1 MAELPTG
8 TVTFLFTDIEGSTR
22 LWQESSAA
30 MQVAVA
36 RHDEL
41 LRSAIEGHDG
51 VVFSTS
57 GDGMAAAFQAASS
70 AVAGALEAQR
80 NLREEEWPPE
90 APIRVRM
97 GLHTG
102 EAQQREGDYFGTPL
116 NRTARL
122 MEVGHGGEVLCSA
135 ATAALVEAEVPLID
149 LGEHRLRDLDRPLRV
164 FQLGEGDF
172 PPLRSLDA
180 FPGNLPLQVSSF
192 IGRDRELT
200 RVTKALDEAR
210 VVTLTGVGGVGKTR
224 LALQVAAEVLPR
236 FQEGAWLVD
245 LASVRDPDGVVDAAA
260 LVFGVTARGG
270 MTLGESLVEVLRTKR
285 LLLVIDNCE
294 HLLEAVAEVVEGIEQ
309 SCPGVVVLAT
319 SREGLGLDGEK
330 ILAVVSLGAPARG
343 ATFEEILRADAVTL
357 FVDRAQQ
364 VEDDFVLS
372 SENANSVLQICR
384 RLDGVPLAIELAAA
398 RITTMN
404 PAELASALDRRLEV
418 LSGGR
423 RRAIKRHQTLRA
435 TIDWSY
441 ELLSEPQ
448 RRLLARLSVFTG
460 GCTREAA
467 EEVCGTEPLNPR
479 KVFELLSDLVAQ
491 SLVVADREGPE
502 TRYRLLETVR
512 EYAEERL
519 VEHDEVTALRD
530 RHLDCYSAFVDRH
543 LDHVFGPEQV
553 LWGNRV
559 LADRDNIYSAWL
571 WAIDSDNFEAAF
583 GISLC
588 ELPAVQ
594 IGYQLTLSH
603 ELLLDLTGATGH
615 PDYPYLLARCAAFAV
630 GRGDFGR
637 VEALSARA
645 LEADTDRDPRVEWY
659 LTTAEGLLAIARGE
673 YAEAARSFERGVDA
687 MRRAGLPGA
696 YISLQLAHTAAL
708 RTSAGDPGGAV
719 PLAEEALSIARST
732 GMPTAI
738 AGALLALGVAVADTN
753 PAEARA
759 CLEESLEIGGAL
771 GYEQVGELTG
781 AVHLAS
787 RLHDRR
793 ATLDLAGRAIRHLQ
807 WTSGQ
812 AGIVIMFDF
821 VSAALR
827 STRPDAAVVI
837 RGASEAIQR
846 RARDSSTDP
855 APTTRHSLDPN
866 DPDTLWARGA
876 AMNVDDA
883 CTYALAEIQ
892 AYLDTDA
899 PGPT

>member
-1 MAELPTG
+1 
-8 TVTFLFTDIEGSTR
+8 
-22 LWQESSAA
+22 
-30 MQVAVA
+30 
-36 RHDEL
+36 
-41 LRSAIEGHDG
+41 
-51 VVFSTS
+51 
-57 GDGMAAAFQAASS
+57 
-70 AVAGALEAQR
+70 
-80 NLREEEWPPE
+80 
-90 APIRVRM
+90 
-97 GLHTG
+97 
-102 EAQQREGDYFGTPL
+102 
-116 NRTARL
+116 
-122 MEVGHGGEVLCSA
+122 
-135 ATAALVEAEVPLID
+135 VPLID

-164 FQLGEGDF
+164 FQLGAGDF

-260 LVFGVTARGG
+260 LVFGVTARAG
-270 MTLGESLVEVLRTKR
+270 MTLKESLVEVLRTKR
-285 LLLVIDNCE
+285 LLLVVDNCE
-294 HLLEAVAEVVEGIEQ
+294 HLLEAVAEVVESIER

-330 ILAVVSLGAPARG
+330 ILAVLSLGAPHREAP
-343 ATFEEILRADAVTL
+343 FEEILRADAVTL

-372 SENANSVLQICR
+372 SENAPAVLQICR

-398 RITTMN
+398 RITAMN

-423 RRAIKRHQTLRA
+423 RRAIKRQQTLRA

-441 ELLSEPQ
+441 DLLSEPQ

-467 EEVCGTEPLNPR
+467 EAVCGAEPLNVR
-479 KVFELLSDLVAQ
+479 HLFELLSDLVAQ

-502 TRYRLLETVR
+502 TRYRLLETIR

-519 VEHDEVTALRD
+519 VGHDEVTVLRD
-530 RHLDCYSAFVDRH
+530 RHLDYYRSFVDRYVDH
-543 LDHVFGPEQV
+543 LFGPEQV
-553 LWGNRV
+553 LWGNRL
-559 LADRDNIYSAWL
+559 LADRDNVFAAWL
-571 WAIDSDNFEAAF
+571 WAIDTDNFEAAF

-588 ELPAVQ
+588 DEPAVQ
-594 IGYQLTLSH
+594 IGYQLALSH
-603 ELLLDLTGATGH
+603 ESLLDLTDATRH
-615 PDYPYLLARCAAFAV
+615 PAYAYLLARCAVFAAS
-630 GRGDFGR
+630 GGDFGR
-637 VEALSARA
+637 LEALSAQA
-645 LEADTDRDPRVEWY
+645 VVADTDHDPRVEWY
-659 LTTAEGLLAIARGE
+659 LAYAEGLLTMTRGE
-673 YAEAARSFERGVDA
+673 YAEAARSYERGVDA
-687 MRRAGLPGA
+687 ARRAGLPGA
-696 YISLQLAHTAAL
+696 FLSLQLAHTAAL

-738 AGALLALGVAVADTN
+738 AQALLALGVAVADTN

-787 RLHDRR
+787 RLRDRR

-807 WTSGQ
+807 WSGGQ
-812 AGIVIMFDF
+812 SGLVLMFDF

-846 RARDSSTDP
+846 RARDSSSDP
-855 APTTRHSLDPN
+855 ARTTRHSLDPN
-866 DPDTLWARGA
+866 DPDTLWARGV

-883 CTYALAEIQ
+883 CTYALVEIAE
-892 AYLDTDA
+892 YLANA
-899 PGPT
+899 PETT